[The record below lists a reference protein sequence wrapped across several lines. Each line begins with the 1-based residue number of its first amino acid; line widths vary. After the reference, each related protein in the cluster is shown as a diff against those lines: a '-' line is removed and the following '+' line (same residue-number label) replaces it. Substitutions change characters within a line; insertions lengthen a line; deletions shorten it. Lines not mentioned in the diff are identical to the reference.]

1 MAIFKPALLYFFI
14 VFGAGFILGPIR
26 VFLIVPKLG
35 IRWAELLEMPV
46 MLTVIYFAS
55 GNINK
60 RFPLS
65 PADRLGFG
73 LLALGI
79 AFAADLAVAVF
90 LQGRSIRDALLDRDP
105 VSGSAYYV
113 LLIIFAILP
122 RLRRPVPTA
131 AVFHKG

>member
-1 MAIFKPALLYFFI
+1 MAIFKPALLYFLI

-65 PADRLGFG
+65 PAR
-73 LLALGI
+73 I
-79 AFAADLAVAVF
+79 ASA
-90 LQGRSIRDALLDRDP
+90 
-105 VSGSAYYV
+105 SAYS
-113 LLIIFAILP
+113 P
-122 RLRRPVPTA
+122 
-131 AVFHKG
+131 